1 VTEKRS
7 GPNERQRA
15 LWALAGYVVP
25 RVGDEGRWGHPT
37 GNTFRVRVS
46 RVSDDGMAIWVR
58 FLWTATYGP
67 GHGPERKFD
76 RNHADGIYWGR
87 QDDLYDPARG
97 LPLHFR

>member
-1 VTEKRS
+1 MTGTRREPS
-7 GPNERQRA
+7 ERQRA

-25 RVGDEGRWGHPT
+25 RVGDEGRWGPST
-37 GNTFRVRVS
+37 GNAFRVRVS
-46 RVSDDGMAIWVR
+46 RVSGDGMAIWVR

-67 GHGPERKFD
+67 GFGPERKFG
-76 RNHADGIYWGR
+76 RNKADGLYWGR